1 MSMTKYVR
9 ADDFLAV
16 EKLRQAL
23 GDDSVLADR
32 CFWASGRLIR
42 RLPFEVVVLTF
53 SNTARL
59 RRVL

>member
-23 GDDSVLADR
+23 SDDRVLADR
-32 CFWASGRLIR
+32 SFWASGRFIR